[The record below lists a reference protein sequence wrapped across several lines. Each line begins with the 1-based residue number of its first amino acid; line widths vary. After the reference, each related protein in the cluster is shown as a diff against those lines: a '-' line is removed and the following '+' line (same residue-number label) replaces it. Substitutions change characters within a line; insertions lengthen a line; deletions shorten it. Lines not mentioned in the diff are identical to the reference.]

1 MEQNKINFLNE
12 NLISLKS
19 IKESMDKSRLDGKY
33 EHFGTYWRL
42 YRDIFNVIEK
52 SNTNN
57 DFLFFY
63 YFNKIIEIPNWADCL
78 LPQNKEHFETIYSII
93 DIAIKHLELFLN
105 KINKQNNT
113 VLDFI
118 NWIYPKIRKCVF
130 NKPDK
135 EKVIQDIIE
144 QILIGGDYLKD
155 IDYGRETGKIDYSS
169 KEYIPDFIIHKLD
182 LVIEIK
188 ICTSKEKTKR
198 IIDEMNA
205 DILPYSK
212 KFKNILFIVYDL
224 GHIIN
229 EDEYR
234 NDVDNNNNIFLR
246 IIKH

>member
-1 MEQNKINFLNE
+1 M
-12 NLISLKS
+12 
-19 IKESMDKSRLDGKY
+19 
-33 EHFGTYWRL
+33 
-42 YRDIFNVIEK
+42 IF
-52 SNTNN
+52 
-57 DFLFFY
+57 
-63 YFNKIIEIPNWADCL
+63 
-78 LPQNKEHFETIYSII
+78 
-93 DIAIKHLELFLN
+93 
-105 KINKQNNT
+105 
-113 VLDFI
+113 
-118 NWIYPKIRKCVF
+118 
-130 NKPDK
+130 
-135 EKVIQDIIE
+135 
-144 QILIGGDYLKD
+144 
-155 IDYGRETGKIDYSS
+155 YGRETGKIDYSS

-212 KFKNILFIVYDL
+212 KFKNLLFIVYDL